1 LQSSRPRASGQK
13 LRLLFARA
21 HRLGRARVTGN
32 ARSPGLGLL
41 LLLLGA
47 FACQPKIGDSCT
59 SASDCSVQG
68 DRTCDTTFPGGY
80 CTQFNCGA
88 GTCPDDATC
97 IGFQSLLSLAP
108 ECADLQARP
117 RLERSVC
124 LRSCSKD
131 SDCRGGYQCVD
142 MSVPNPW
149 AALVVDEKPG
159 KVCAVAPPAP
169 PTGDTAVCTPS
180 PPPVFPALDAGSARD
195 TGSDLDASAA
205 PDARSGLD
213 AGRDGSTP

>member
-1 LQSSRPRASGQK
+1 MLRP
-13 LRLLFARA
+13 LLAEAGILGFAPVA
-21 HRLGRARVTGN
+21 GA
-32 ARSPGLGLL
+32 ARSLRGLGLL
-41 LLLLGA
+41 LVLGA

-59 SASDCSVQG
+59 TASDCSVQG

-88 GTCPDDATC
+88 GTCPSDATC

-131 SDCRGGYQCVD
+131 SDCRGGYVCVD

-149 AALVVDEKPG
+149 AALVVDDKPG
-159 KVCAVAPPAP
+159 KVCALAPPAA

-180 PPPVFPALDAGSARD
+180 PSPVFPPLDAGSARES
-195 TGSDLDASAA
+195 GSAGDASAA
-205 PDARSGLD
+205 PDASSGLD